1 VTQFFLYDDA
11 VARRFEPFALSRPAG
26 ELRAGALLVRERWAR
41 VLGLH
46 CGGFIGAP
54 HLADFEEFDAPP
66 AVTAGHLPAGALV
79 VNARCAPS
87 LEALGAV
94 DVVET
99 DGRVAAVRLTEATPV
114 SRLADGTLT
123 LEDLVSDGWTRTMAL
138 GHWLDAPWDLVRHL
152 SAMLLDDLLALGAG
166 LAVAPVAGA
175 TILGSHPVWVEA
187 GAQVEPW
194 VVFDAQAGPIL
205 VRRGASVAAFTR
217 LVGPC
222 YVAEG
227 AQVLGGRV
235 GTSAI
240 GEQCRVHGEVST
252 TIFIG
257 YANKGH
263 DGFVGH
269 SVLGRWVNL
278 GASTVTS
285 NLKNTYGPVQLW
297 TPGGQQSTGL
307 QFLGTLFGDHAKTAI
322 GTRLTTG
329 CVVGTGANVVGA
341 GLTPKV
347 VSPFWWGEG
356 EALYDPERFAAVA
369 ARMMARRGV
378 TLGDG
383 GRRHLARVFAARWSA
398 RWSARE

>member
-1 VTQFFLYDDA
+1 MSQFYLYDDV
-11 VARRFEPFALSRPAG
+11 VARAFEPFALSRPAG
-26 ELRAGALLVRERWAR
+26 ELRAGALLIRERWTRA
-41 VLGLH
+41 LGLS
-46 CGGFIGAP
+46 CGGFVGAP

-66 AVTAGHLPAGALV
+66 AVAGDTLPAGALL

-87 LEALGAV
+87 LDVLGAV

-99 DGRVAAVRLTEATPV
+99 DGRVAAVRLASATPV
-114 SRLADGTLT
+114 ARLADGALP
-123 LEDLVSDGWTRTMAL
+123 LEDLVSDGWTRTMGR

-152 SAMLLDDLLALGAG
+152 PAMLQDDLLALGDG
-166 LAVAPVAGA
+166 LPVTPVEGA
-175 TILGSHPVWVEA
+175 TVLGRHPVWVA
-187 GAQVEPW
+187 PGAQVEPW

-205 VRRGASVAAFTR
+205 VSPGASVAAFTR

-222 YVAEG
+222 YLAPG
-227 AQVLGGRV
+227 AQVLGGKV

-252 TIFIG
+252 TVFIG

-263 DGFVGH
+263 DGFLGH

-297 TPGGQQSTGL
+297 TPRGVESTAM

-329 CVVGTGANVVGA
+329 CVIGTGANVVGS

-347 VSPFWWGEG
+347 VTPFLWGEG
-356 EALYDPERFAAVA
+356 AALYDPERFVAVA

-378 TLGDG
+378 TLGDA

-398 RWSARE
+398 SG

>member
-1 VTQFFLYDDA
+1 MSQFYLYDDA
-11 VARRFEPFALSRPAG
+11 VARTFEPFALSRPAG
-26 ELRAGALLVRERWAR
+26 ELRAGALLIRERWTRA
-41 VLGLH
+41 LGLG
-46 CGGFIGAP
+46 CGGFIAAP

-66 AVTAGHLPAGALV
+66 AVTTGELPAGALV

-87 LEALGAV
+87 LDVLGVV

-99 DGRVAAVRLTEATPV
+99 DGRVAAVRLTRAVPV
-114 SRLADGTLT
+114 ARLAEGTLP
-123 LEDLVSDGWTRTMAL
+123 LEDLVSDGWTRTMAR

-152 SAMLLDDLLALGAG
+152 SAMLLDDVTALGAG
-166 LAVAPVAGA
+166 CRTPPPDGA
-175 TILGSHPVWVEA
+175 TILGSHPVWVES
-187 GAQVEPW
+187 GAHVEPW
-194 VVFDAQAGPIL
+194 VVFDAQAGPIF
-205 VRRGASVAAFTR
+205 VSRGASVAAFTR

-222 YVAEG
+222 YLAPG
-227 AQVLGGRV
+227 AQVLGGKV

-252 TIFIG
+252 TVFIG

-297 TPGGQQSTGL
+297 TPGGVQSTGL
-307 QFLGTLFGDHAKTAI
+307 QFLGTLFGDHVKTAI

-341 GLTPKV
+341 GMTPKV
-347 VSPFWWGEG
+347 VEPFLWGEG
-356 EALYDPERFAAVA
+356 EATYDPERFVTAA

-378 TLGDG
+378 SLTDG
-383 GRRHLARVFAARWSA
+383 GRRHLARVFAARWAS
-398 RWSARE
+398 RG